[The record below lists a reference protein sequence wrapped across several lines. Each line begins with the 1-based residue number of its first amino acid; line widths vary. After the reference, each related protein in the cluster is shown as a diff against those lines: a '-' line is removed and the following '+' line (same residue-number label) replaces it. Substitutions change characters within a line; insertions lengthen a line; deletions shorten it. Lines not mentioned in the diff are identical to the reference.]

1 MCFLIVGIPVLRIFI
16 TLSPSVFIRI
26 NSHAN
31 DFLNVTGVRVRVIVI
46 KFNLSYK

>member
-16 TLSPSVFIRI
+16 TLSLSVFIRI

-31 DFLNVTGVRVRVIVI
+31 DFLNVTGVCVRVIII